1 MKTLIIPCISTIIVI
16 ILTLYPASALAQ
28 STEATVQATTATQS
42 PTTFQDNFSAMLSSF
57 PQKVLSTVSSIV
69 VNSTNATSASEV
81 KDSLWKKDNFALGM
95 GLFNSSSVGIG
106 GKYWLSELTALSLY
120 CNVRLNID
128 AQREDNFSL
137 GRGGGSGGTIFG
149 SPQPDTVIYYR
160 FGSNYGTLTQVISR
174 GGGTISASIEKH
186 LFSYRSLSPF
196 ILFGASAN
204 ISSWSEFLLTS
215 QTRGNSDT
223 SFSNRGTYY
232 LNGNYVDGLTR
243 LGSYSEID
251 VSLTTS
257 HNIGLSCHIG
267 AGVEYFVLPS
277 LSIIAQ
283 ASVSAGIS
291 GSVSVRASPDATI
304 EALRTSQLVRDL
316 QTRNTKIDFSINNG
330 QSYYGRN
337 QFNVSGGVSVSTYI
351 SVAYYFGRNALGD
364 IVNAF
369 KSGTLFQW

>member
-137 GRGGGSGGTIFG
+137 GRSGGSGGTIFG

-160 FGSNYGTLTQVISR
+160 FGSNYASLTQVTSR
-174 GGGTISASIEKH
+174 GGGSISASIEKH
-186 LFSYRSLSPF
+186 LFPYRSLSPF

-204 ISSWSEFLLTS
+204 ISSWNELRLSS
-215 QTRGNSDT
+215 DTRGGGDT
-223 SFSNRGTYY
+223 SFTNRGSYY
-232 LNGNYVDGLTR
+232 VNGTYVDGLTR
-243 LGSYSEID
+243 LSNSSDIDATLSTSY
-251 VSLTTS
+251 
-257 HNIGLSCHIG
+257 NIGLSCNLG

-283 ASVSAGIS
+283 ASISAGVSAYVG
-291 GSVSVRASPDATI
+291 VRANPDATVQ
-304 EALRTSQLVRDL
+304 ALRNSQAVRDL
-316 QTRNTKIDFSINNG
+316 QTINYRVDFSVSNG